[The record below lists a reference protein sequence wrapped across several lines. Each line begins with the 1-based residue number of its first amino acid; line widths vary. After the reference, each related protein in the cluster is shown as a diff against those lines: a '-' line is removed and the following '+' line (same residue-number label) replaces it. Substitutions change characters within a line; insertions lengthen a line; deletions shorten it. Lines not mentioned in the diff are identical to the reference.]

1 MEARC
6 NRLYERA
13 YEHLAEIL
21 TAQPHL
27 HEWLD
32 RDFSSEPET
41 APTASKHDA
50 PRVITSKS
58 HQNMARSKFHQ
69 QSRQDCKTDAVAH
82 SLYALRYESDDS
94 TKEREDVRQQLDR
107 FLQLPDEDA
116 P

>member
-21 TAQPHL
+21 TAHPHL

-69 QSRQDCKTDAVAH
+69 QSRRDCKTDAAAH
-82 SLYALRYESDDS
+82 ALYALRYEPNISTTSRDDI
-94 TKEREDVRQQLDR
+94 RQQLEK
-107 FLQLPDEDA
+107 FLQSEDDDVL
-116 P
+116 